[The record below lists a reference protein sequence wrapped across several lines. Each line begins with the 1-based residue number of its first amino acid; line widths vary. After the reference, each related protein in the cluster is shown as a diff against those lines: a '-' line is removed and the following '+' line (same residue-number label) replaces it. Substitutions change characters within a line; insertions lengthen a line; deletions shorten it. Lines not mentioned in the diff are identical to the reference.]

1 MFGYEI
7 FYLTI
12 LFILVAFF
20 CIIIRGPSLMLI
32 IFLVEIVSI
41 ILFFLY
47 RVTSIYFIVEISPI
61 FVVIVALTIDRI
73 LFLVIFIV
81 LIVKNYNDKTFVS
94 RKW

>member
-1 MFGYEI
+1 
-7 FYLTI
+7 
-12 LFILVAFF
+12 
-20 CIIIRGPSLMLI
+20 MLI